1 MIGKFKHNDTCRF
14 CGSPDMVKFI
24 EMGNMPLAGGFL
36 RKEDIPDEKLYPLD
50 VYFCK
55 ECYLVQLLDVVP
67 KETLFEEYFYMSSTT
82 RTLSQHFEN
91 LAKMLKERFLK
102 DGSLVVEIGSN
113 DGVLLRPLKHMKIS
127 SVGFEPAKNIA
138 KIAKSYGLNIIN
150 DYFTEKSASKAAK
163 KEGRADVV
171 SASNVFAHIEDLHD
185 VVRGVKAVLKD
196 DGVFIFE
203 VHYLLDLIEKMQYD
217 TIYHEHLYYHSI
229 IALQNFF
236 KKFGMEIFDVER
248 IPIHEGS
255 IRVFVKNAANKNQ
268 RILTSVGKLADLERK
283 SGLDAPP
290 TFVEFG
296 EKVREHKSKLTSL
309 LRKLKSD
316 GKKIVGYGAPGR
328 GNTLL
333 NYCGIGKD
341 ILDYVTDES
350 PVRMGKFIPGMHIP
364 IISPENIGK
373 TKPDFALMIAW
384 SYMNEILSKEQDF
397 IKRGGRF
404 IVPLPSPK
412 IIP

>member
-1 MIGKFKHNDTCRF
+1 VIGKFKHNDTCRF